1 MKPWI
6 MEDSEKT
13 KQDVAF
19 EKIIHLDFW
28 TYNAIC
34 LLSCLFPLI
43 GKQIEVITMQQLKTS
58 TNKWRIITVFVLVV
72 GNLVPACF
80 SFNFPG
86 IQKKAGSA
94 YNLLF
99 QDICKL
105 GILTVDLQ
113 FAWFCWSLEDEFLR
127 LNDILQQ
134 MTVSSEIPTAMVV
147 KGQSRKTMITERN
160 NYYHRYDVYRVEVAY
175 AKLMRSA
182 TLVCSVCEERVLMN
196 ASCYMFNTICGL
208 FDTISAYRTRGAPLL
223 LAIMHLSWVLNCAG
237 RIALMCFAA
246 SSVVD
251 QDDRLHDLAQIAR
264 ETLGVYGECWEMK
277 RLSRRLRHSKM
288 KFDVCGM
295 VTVDKTL
302 LSSAVISVISYLVIV
317 LQYNYS

>member
-1 MKPWI
+1 
-6 MEDSEKT
+6 
-13 KQDVAF
+13 
-19 EKIIHLDFW
+19 
-28 TYNAIC
+28 
-34 LLSCLFPLI
+34 
-43 GKQIEVITMQQLKTS
+43 MQQLKTS
-58 TNKWRIITVFVLVV
+58 TNKWRIVTVFVLVV

-147 KGQSRKTMITERN
+147 KGQSRKAMITERN

-237 RIALMCFAA
+237 RIALVCFAA

-251 QDDRLHDLAQIAR
+251 QAYQLFQ
-264 ETLGVYGECWEMK
+264 MK

-288 KFDVCGM
+288 KFDICGM

-302 LSSAVISVISYLVIV
+302 LSSVRQITNKTVPTRSDQRNFVFGDCIAVQ
-317 LQYNYS
+317 LQLNQIPAAN